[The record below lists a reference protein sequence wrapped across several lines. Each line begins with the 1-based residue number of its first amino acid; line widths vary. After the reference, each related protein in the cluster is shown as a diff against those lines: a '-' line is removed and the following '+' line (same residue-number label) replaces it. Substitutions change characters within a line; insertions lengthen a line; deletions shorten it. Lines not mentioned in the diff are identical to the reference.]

1 LVTERE
7 GSIPEAEL
15 RKRFDVLDA
24 DKSGTVDAKEFICF
38 SLIDALSHSAGRLVD
53 LLDQIDTDRNRK
65 IDKREFRRAVAALG
79 FDAAT
84 EYVDAVFDVM
94 DEDGSGEVDFKEL
107 TTALRP
113 STITRNKHIL
123 RRNSG
128 AHKSKLGALVKLEAT
143 SEQSVQEQLRALL
156 HQKHVRVMD
165 LFRDWDT
172 KGHGQIS
179 PSDFREGIR
188 SLGFTAE
195 RQDLDALFAFFDRDR
210 SGTLEFKELNA
221 ALRASAPQ
229 MRRLPSGSGA
239 SSPPKGAGASSPL
252 KGAGAS
258 SPLKAAAKA
267 GSPSSLPRPAPVATA
282 DVSANG
288 LSADGGLISPERGHS
303 RLGSPHIG
311 ALPTLKPKPKPT
323 RPSS

>member
-1 LVTERE
+1 MVTERE

-143 SEQSVQEQLRALL
+143 SEKSVQEQLRALL
-156 HQKHVRVMD
+156 HEKHVRVMD

-239 SSPPKGAGASSPL
+239 SSPL
-252 KGAGAS
+252 KGAKG
-258 SPLKAAAKA
+258 AAKA

-282 DVSANG
+282 DGLGAN
-288 LSADGGLISPERGHS
+288 GGLISPERGHS

-323 RPSS
+323 PTPTL